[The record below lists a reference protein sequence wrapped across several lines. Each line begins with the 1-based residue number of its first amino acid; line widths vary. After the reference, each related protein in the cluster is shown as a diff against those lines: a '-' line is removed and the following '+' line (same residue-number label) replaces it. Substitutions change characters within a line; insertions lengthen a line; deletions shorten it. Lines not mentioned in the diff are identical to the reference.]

1 MYNNIQV
8 NGVFIKKKN
17 QLILIEKNISLLD
30 MQINF
35 YKADATLI
43 QQVISKICHFDW
55 LWKLYHHF
63 RVWIYWII
71 LV

>member
-35 YKADATLI
+35 YKTDATLI
-43 QQVISKICHFDW
+43 QQVISKICYFD
-55 LWKLYHHF
+55 
-63 RVWIYWII
+63 
-71 LV
+71 